1 MDELHICQPP
11 MEQRP
16 ASASSEW
23 QCPDCG
29 TRWAIEAGVPSQ
41 VTPTY
46 DFLAHQGVV
55 PARWVLRES
64 D

>member
-16 ASASSEW
+16 ASAPSEW
-23 QCPDCG
+23 RCPDCG
-29 TRWAIEAGVPSQ
+29 TWWAIEAGVPSH
-41 VTPTY
+41 VTPAY

>member
-1 MDELHICQPP
+1 MDQFHICQPP

-16 ASASSEW
+16 ATAPNEW

-29 TRWAIEAGVPSQ
+29 TWWAIEAGVPSQ
-41 VTPTY
+41 VAPAF

-64 D
+64 G